1 MLDGRIDTQG
11 TIKEL
16 RNKGILD
23 DIEQEAA
30 IEVKLEEPVSAS
42 EAIADGDDPEAAVKI
57 AEEAKK
63 PRKFIKDEHREIGGV
78 KWSIYNTYLKAS

>member
-11 TIKEL
+11 TIKDL
-16 RNKGILD
+16 RDRGILA

-30 IEVKLEEPVSAS
+30 IEVKHEGSVLES
-42 EAIADGDDPEAAVKI
+42 EVIADAEDAKVVVNI
-57 AEEAKK
+57 VEEAKK
-63 PRKFIKDEHREIGGV
+63 PRKFIKDEHRESGGV